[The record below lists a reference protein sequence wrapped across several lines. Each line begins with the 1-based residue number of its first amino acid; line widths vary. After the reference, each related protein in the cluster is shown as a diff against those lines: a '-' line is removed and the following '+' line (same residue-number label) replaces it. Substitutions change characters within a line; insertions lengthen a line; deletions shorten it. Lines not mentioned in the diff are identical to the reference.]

1 MSEKHFPKESADS
14 KKNKSE
20 KEKPITGFSRN
31 SGNKISGVSRS
42 YKDRPLPERKSS
54 AWLLTFTDLSAL
66 MLTFFVML
74 YAMSEPEPEVWSE
87 IVSSMERELL
97 NTFGP
102 MESLG
107 INDTVNLDKVSLNR
121 ALKLEYLVSILETHM
136 KEDIENQNILISQ
149 KNDNLVVSL
158 PETLLFAS
166 GSATLNSA
174 GETTVTTLANAL
186 RRIRNRIEIIGHT
199 DNIPLSTASF
209 PSNWELSL
217 ERAGGVAQSLN
228 QGGYVRPILIK
239 GYGSV
244 QFDNID
250 SNFSEDV
257 RKDFSRRVDIHI
269 MKDDGSISQR
279 KLLNY

>member
-1 MSEKHFPKESADS
+1 MTEQKHSPQDDNKSPQGGHQVITLS
-14 KKNKSE
+14 QSYKNKR
-20 KEKPITGFSRN
+20 K
-31 SGNKISGVSRS
+31 
-42 YKDRPLPERKSS
+42 PERKSS

-74 YAMSEPEPEVWSE
+74 YAMSEPEPQVWSE
-87 IVSSMERELL
+87 IVTSMERELL

-121 ALKLEYLVSILETHM
+121 ALKLEYLLSILETHM
-136 KEDIENQNILISQ
+136 EEDIANQNILISK
-149 KNDNLVVSL
+149 KNDTLIVSL
-158 PETLLFAS
+158 PETLLFGS
-166 GSATLNSA
+166 GSATMNAA
-174 GETTVTTLANAL
+174 GETTIAALANAL
-186 RRIRNRIEIIGHT
+186 RRIRNRIEIVGHT
-199 DNIPLSTASF
+199 DNVPLSNTATF

-217 ERAGGVAQSLN
+217 ERAGIVAQALN
-228 QGGYVRPILIK
+228 HGGYVRPILIR

-244 QFDNID
+244 QFENINA
-250 SNFSEDV
+250 NFSEDI

-269 MKDDGSISQR
+269 MNDDGSISQR

>member
-1 MSEKHFPKESADS
+1 MTEQKETPPEHKDS
-14 KKNKSE
+14 HQ
-20 KEKPITGFSRN
+20 ILTL
-31 SGNKISGVSRS
+31 SRS
-42 YKDRPLPERKSS
+42 YRNKRKPERKSS

-74 YAMSEPEPEVWSE
+74 YAMSEPEPQVWSE
-87 IVSSMERELL
+87 IVTSMERELL

-121 ALKLEYLVSILETHM
+121 ALKLEYLLSILEKHM
-136 KEDIENQNILISQ
+136 EEDINNQNILISQ
-149 KNDNLVVSL
+149 KNENLVVSL
-158 PETLLFAS
+158 PETLLFGS
-166 GSATLNSA
+166 GSATMNPS
-174 GETTVTTLANAL
+174 GETTVTSLANAL
-186 RRIRNRIEIIGHT
+186 RRIRNRIEIVGHT
-199 DNIPLSTASF
+199 DNVPLSNASF

-217 ERAGGVAQSLN
+217 ERAGIVAQALN
-228 QGGYVRPILIK
+228 RGGYVRPILIR

-244 QFDNID
+244 QFENID
-250 SNFSEDV
+250 ANFSEDI